1 MTYVMLILRLLHI
14 VSGAFWVG
22 TVITAVLFIEP
33 TAKALDREG
42 ERFFAHLVIR
52 RRLAVVLAIA
62 ATVTVVAG
70 ALLYWIDSG
79 GLRLEWIMTG
89 TGIAF
94 TAGGLSALIA
104 LAIAAIILKPE
115 VDRLAAIADRD
126 VGTAEDSARPPIEDE
141 ASERR
146 LRRWSLIQVSLLVFT
161 VSAMAV
167 ARYLP

>member
-22 TVITAVLFIEP
+22 TVITAVFFIEP

-79 GLRLEWIMTG
+79 GLRLEWITTG

-126 VGTAEDSARPPIEDE
+126 VGTAEDPARPPIEDE
-141 ASERR
+141 TSERR